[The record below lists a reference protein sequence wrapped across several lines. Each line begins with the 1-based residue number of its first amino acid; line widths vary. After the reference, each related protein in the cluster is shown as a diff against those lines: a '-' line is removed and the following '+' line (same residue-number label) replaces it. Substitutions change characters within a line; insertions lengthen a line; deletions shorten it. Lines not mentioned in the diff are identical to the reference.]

1 MSAQVSER
9 PDEAAVLAEV
19 TRMISDVVGED
30 YLLDIEVTM
39 ETSFT
44 DDLEIESIEFVALAE
59 QLTAAYGEQVD
70 FAGWLADM
78 ELDEIITIAVGEL
91 VDHICDCLAGSA
103 TSGPGD
109 EPLRRQ

>member
-1 MSAQVSER
+1 MSTQVSER
-9 PDEAAVLAEV
+9 PDEAAVLAAV

-59 QLTAAYGEQVD
+59 RLTEAYGQQVD

-78 ELDEIITIAVGEL
+78 ELDEIITISVGEL
-91 VDHICDCLAGSA
+91 VDYICDCLDSTSAVGS
-103 TSGPGD
+103 GD
-109 EPLRRQ
+109 ESPHQQ

>member
-9 PDEAAVLAEV
+9 PEEAAVLAEV

-59 QLTAAYGEQVD
+59 QLTATYGEQVD

-91 VDHICDCLAGSA
+91 VDYICDCLTGPRLVD
-103 TSGPGD
+103 PGD
-109 EPLRRQ
+109 ESPRAQ